1 MANTEISRLGVWQ
14 GEGIG
19 PEIVAPTE
27 RAVEL
32 ALEASGEAVP
42 EFVPLLL
49 GREAIDATGRVVPEE
64 TWETITGLDGWILG
78 PHDNVSYPESAA
90 DQLNPSA
97 HLRTQADL
105 WANIRPVKGV
115 PGAVHPDLDV
125 VIVRENT
132 EGMYADRNMLVG
144 SGDVT
149 VNGEVSLAIGVFTQA
164 KIRRIVRRAA
174 AIAAAR
180 DGVLTVAHKSNVLT
194 ETSGRYVT
202 EAQTCAAEFGVEI
215 QPVHIDALCAEL
227 VTRPQRYATIVA
239 ENMFGDILSDLAG
252 GLGGSLGIAGSINA
266 SESQV
271 MAQAAHGSAPDI
283 AGQGIANP
291 AGIMNSAAQMLDSLG
306 YPRAAE
312 LLEGAVREA
321 VIKAPTADL
330 LRETAANTAPE
341 PVTIG
346 GHDSTGV
353 CGANEAR
360 RPATTEEFAKQ
371 VFVQLE
377 PVV

>member
-19 PEIVAPTE
+19 PEIVAPTV

-90 DQLNPSA
+90 GELNPSA

-266 SESQV
+266 SDSQV

-330 LRETAANTAPE
+330 LRDAANTAPE

-346 GHDSTGV
+346 VHDSTGV

>member
-19 PEIVAPTE
+19 PEIVAPTV

-32 ALEASGEAVP
+32 ALEASEEAVP

-90 DQLNPSA
+90 GQLNPSA

-330 LRETAANTAPE
+330 LRDAANTAPE

-346 GHDSTGV
+346 VHDSTGV
-353 CGANEAR
+353 RGANEAR

-371 VFVQLE
+371 VFVQLK
-377 PVV
+377 PLV

>member
-1 MANTEISRLGVWQ
+1 MANTEICRLGVWQ

-19 PEIVAPTE
+19 PEIVAPTVQ
-27 RAVEL
+27 AVEL
-32 ALEASGEAVP
+32 ALQASGEAVP

-78 PHDNVSYPESAA
+78 PHDNVSYPASAA
-90 DQLNPSA
+90 GQLNPSA
-97 HLRTQADL
+97 HLRTKGDL
-105 WANIRPVKGV
+105 WANIRPVRGV

-144 SGDVT
+144 SGDIT
-149 VNGEVSLAIGVFTQA
+149 VNGEVSLAIGVFTQT

-194 ETSGRYVT
+194 ETSGRYVA
-202 EAQTCAAEFGVEI
+202 EAKACAEEFGVEV

-227 VTRPQRYATIVA
+227 VTRPERYATIVA

-330 LRETAANTAPE
+330 LREAAAADPETATPAADEPAVASEAEGAP
-341 PVTIG
+341 
-346 GHDSTGV
+346 
-353 CGANEAR
+353 

-371 VFVQLE
+371 VFVQLK

>member
-19 PEIVAPTE
+19 PEIVAPTV
-27 RAVEL
+27 RAAEL
-32 ALEASGEAVP
+32 VLEASGEAVP

-90 DQLNPSA
+90 GQLNPSA

-266 SESQV
+266 SDSQV

-291 AGIMNSAAQMLDSLG
+291 AGIMNSAAQMLDALG
-306 YPRAAE
+306 YSVAAE

-330 LRETAANTAPE
+330 LRDAANIAPE

-346 GHDSTGV
+346 VHDSTGV

>member
-1 MANTEISRLGVWQ
+1 MANTETCRLGVWQ

-19 PEIVAPTE
+19 PEIVAPTVQ
-27 RAVEL
+27 AVEL
-32 ALEASGEAVP
+32 ALQVSGEAVP

-78 PHDNVSYPESAA
+78 PHDNVSYPPSVAG
-90 DQLNPSA
+90 QLNPSA
-97 HLRTQADL
+97 HLRKQADL
-105 WANIRPVKGV
+105 WANIRPVRGV

-149 VNGEVSLAIGVFTQA
+149 VNGEVSLAIGVFTQT

-194 ETSGRYVT
+194 ETSGRYVA
-202 EAQTCAAEFGVEI
+202 EAKACVEEFGVEV

-227 VTRPQRYATIVA
+227 VTRPERYATIVA

-306 YPRAAE
+306 YPQAAE

-330 LRETAANTAPE
+330 LREAAAADPETAT
-341 PVTIG
+341 PVTDEPAVASEAQG
-346 GHDSTGV
+346 
-353 CGANEAR
+353 AR

-371 VFVQLE
+371 VFVQLK
-377 PVV
+377 PLV

>member
-19 PEIVAPTE
+19 PEIVAPTV

-90 DQLNPSA
+90 GQLNPSA

-266 SESQV
+266 SDSQV

-291 AGIMNSAAQMLDSLG
+291 AGIMNSAAQMLDALG
-306 YPRAAE
+306 YSVAAE

-330 LRETAANTAPE
+330 LRDAANTAPE

-346 GHDSTGV
+346 VHDSTGV
-353 CGANEAR
+353 RGANEAR

>member
-19 PEIVAPTE
+19 PEIVAPTV

-90 DQLNPSA
+90 GQLNPSA

-132 EGMYADRNMLVG
+132 EGLYADRNMLVG

-202 EAQTCAAEFGVEI
+202 EAQACAAEFGVEI

-266 SESQV
+266 SDSQV

-291 AGIMNSAAQMLDSLG
+291 AGIMNSAAQMLDALG
-306 YPRAAE
+306 YSVAAE

-330 LRETAANTAPE
+330 LRDAANTAPE

-346 GHDSTGV
+346 VHDSTGV
-353 CGANEAR
+353 RGANEAR

>member
-1 MANTEISRLGVWQ
+1 MANTEICRLGVWQ

-19 PEIVAPTE
+19 PEIVAPTVQ
-27 RAVEL
+27 AVEL
-32 ALEASGEAVP
+32 ALQASGEAVP

-78 PHDNVSYPESAA
+78 PHDNVSYPASAA
-90 DQLNPSA
+90 GQLNPSA

-105 WANIRPVKGV
+105 WANIRPVRGV

-132 EGMYADRNMLVG
+132 EGMYADRNMLMG
-144 SGDVT
+144 SGDIT
-149 VNGEVSLAIGVFTQA
+149 VNGEVSLAIGVFTQT

-194 ETSGRYVT
+194 ETSGRYVA
-202 EAQTCAAEFGVEI
+202 EAKACAEEFGVEV

-227 VTRPQRYATIVA
+227 VTRPERYATIVA

-291 AGIMNSAAQMLDSLG
+291 AGIMNSAGQMLDSLG
-306 YPRAAE
+306 YPVAAE
-312 LLEGAVREA
+312 LLEGAVQQA

-330 LRETAANTAPE
+330 LRETAGAAPG
-341 PVTIG
+341 PVTPG
-346 GHDSTGV
+346 VNDSAGV
-353 CGANEAR
+353 RGVDEVR

-371 VFVQLE
+371 VFVQLK

>member
-1 MANTEISRLGVWQ
+1 MANTETCRLGVRQ

-19 PEIVAPTE
+19 PEIVAPTV

-90 DQLNPSA
+90 GQLNPSA

-266 SESQV
+266 SDSQV

-330 LRETAANTAPE
+330 LRDAANTAPE

-346 GHDSTGV
+346 VHDSTGV